1 MKAVNEGKAAV
12 ILDNPS
18 HIAPED
24 LTDWGEV
31 ATPISEPVS
40 RECGRLM
47 FRRQDGSSEMG
58 MWQCTPGRW
67 RCDVSNDEFCYFL
80 AGRAIYTADTGE
92 KLTVSAGMAATFP
105 AGWSGECEV
114 VETVRKVYMVR

>member
-18 HIAPED
+18 QIARED
-24 LTDWGEV
+24 MVDWGEV
-31 ATPISEPVS
+31 ARPIGEPVS
-40 RECGRLM
+40 SECGRLM

-58 MWQCTPGRW
+58 MWECTPGRW
-67 RCDVSNDEFCYFL
+67 RCEVEKDEFCYFL
-80 AGRAIYTADTGE
+80 AGEAVYTSDTGE
-92 KLTVSAGMAATFP
+92 KLTVKAGMAAAFP
-105 AGWSGECEV
+105 AGWNGECQV